1 MRRDGVEV
9 DLEVVRLLSDGE
21 DGAGRCGEG
30 AGHVR
35 NPYNCCVRIL
45 EQIMNM
51 SNLKLRNVQYLLGL
65 CLTFVLLRLGLV
77 SPVCHLV
84 LMRMPG
90 RSSGVP
96 MNSMPAASR
105 AVLMALRLAFVLL
118 GTPVVASMRFIVRTL
133 MELSEASCSML
144 QFSAAR
150 PERI

>member
-1 MRRDGVEV
+1 MLLDSVKV
-9 DLEVVRLLSDGE
+9 NLEVVGLLSNGE
-21 DGAGRCGEG
+21 NGAGENGEG
-30 AGHVR
+30 GRHIL
-35 NPYNCCVRIL
+35 NPYFLTVRIL
-45 EQIMNM
+45 EQITNM

-65 CLTFVLLRLGLV
+65 CLTSVSLRLGLV
-77 SPVCHLV
+77 SRVCHLV

-118 GTPVVASMRFIVRTL
+118 GTPAVASMRFIVRTL